1 MLPVTWGFPL
11 TDLDS
16 WVIQTIP
23 PPIYSGWP
31 RDYCILWK
39 SIAKTYLFLKAIKK
53 TLPALHSWTYFS
65 HTSPMTSTSWIQN
78 LMACFNLFFIWWTQW
93 NNFKELDF
101 FSKHFSKFYFT
112 YSLMYMKNISN
123 EILYIWEQSILR
135 HWRGFKSIVWVS
147 SENKAFFKLIHGLFS
162 SNPEEIIRYWVTA
175 IHPAQK

>member
-1 MLPVTWGFPL
+1 MGFPPHWSGFLGNPNHPSPHILWL
-11 TDLDS
+11 TKGLLYF
-16 WVIQTIP
+16 VE
-23 PPIYSGWP
+23 IYSQNIP
-31 RDYCILWK
+31 ILK
-39 SIAKTYLFLKAIKK
+39 GDKK